1 VPFFSK
7 RVGSRFLVR
16 VRGESQGTCTANQ
29 VSQHHSTTARM
40 KQTRRQRQGRRPA
53 ERQRLTNRNITTA
66 TFPTTECGLRRSTAI
81 LPTSYCNIPDNGT
94 WPATIHCNP
103 TYYLSDVP
111 HVAPE
116 SFFFWNI
123 WLSRLYRDVCC
134 AYFRCVVLKCI

>member
-1 VPFFSK
+1 
-7 RVGSRFLVR
+7 
-16 VRGESQGTCTANQ
+16 
-29 VSQHHSTTARM
+29 M

-66 TFPTTECGLRRSTAI
+66 TFPTTERGLRRSTAI

-116 SFFFWNI
+116 SFFFGI
-123 WLSRLYRDVCC
+123 FGSAGYIVM
-134 AYFRCVVLKCI
+134 FVVRTLGVLC